1 MLLVAPS
8 AVLLEAR
15 RKEFARSMQEVLA
28 QGQEQRATCQ
38 VQYWSRGP
46 PVRYSTGAEGHLS
59 GTVLEERATC
69 HIGTIHKGGAHQS
82 FKTPVLVQ

>member
-1 MLLVAPS
+1 MNGVLLVAPS

-28 QGQEQRATCQ
+28 QGQEQRATC
-38 VQYWSRGP
+38 
-46 PVRYSTGAEGHLS
+46 
-59 GTVLEERATC
+59 

>member
-38 VQYWSRGP
+38 VLDFRS
-46 PVRYSTGAEGHLS
+46 
-59 GTVLEERATC
+59 
-69 HIGTIHKGGAHQS
+69 
-82 FKTPVLVQ
+82 